1 MRRIARDRA
10 QATPLMAAA
19 LGLVALMLLAL
30 GPMGRALTD
39 RAQARTAADA
49 AALAGAAQGEAV
61 ARDLA
66 SANGAE
72 LVSYDSEN
80 HEVVVEVQVGS
91 VAARSRA
98 RRVEVLQRG
107 SPGGVRSAAE
117 PGGRANLAPSMLE
130 ALRRADELLGEPV
143 PITSGFR
150 SPQKQRELWER
161 RRTNP
166 FPVAPPGSSMHERGL
181 AVDVPSHFVGRLLTV
196 AGDAGL
202 CQTLPQSD
210 PIHFELCGAR

>member
-1 MRRIARDRA
+1 MQRGTRDQA
-10 QATPLMAAA
+10 QATPLMAAGLA
-19 LGLVALMLLAL
+19 LVVLMLMAL

-49 AALAGAAQGEAV
+49 AALAGAARGEEA

-66 SANGAE
+66 SANGAD
-72 LVSYDSEN
+72 LVGYASEDG
-80 HEVVVEVQVGS
+80 EVVVEVKVGD

-98 RRVEVLQRG
+98 RRVEVLKR
-107 SPGGVRSAAE
+107 SPGFINSAGA
-117 PGGRANLAPSMLE
+117 GARANLAPSMLE
-130 ALRRADELLGEPV
+130 ALQRADALLGEPV
-143 PITSGFR
+143 PVTSGFR

-161 RRTNP
+161 RHTNP

-181 AVDVPSHFVGRLLTV
+181 AVDVPGGFVDRLLTV
-196 AGDAGL
+196 AEEAGL
-202 CQTLPQSD
+202 CQTLPRTD